1 MISHPLVR
9 VEWSIYRLS
18 FIISLLEECVQD
30 ARLGTGG
37 ESRWLPA
44 SIEQVERKA
53 LNELSVHLDVPWAGD
68 SREPR
73 AKRNPLRALDHL
85 GSDFLL
91 FSRGCIQIPE

>member
-9 VEWSIYRLS
+9 VEWSIYCLS

-68 SREPR
+68 SRE
-73 AKRNPLRALDHL
+73 
-85 GSDFLL
+85 
-91 FSRGCIQIPE
+91 

>member
-1 MISHPLVR
+1 M
-9 VEWSIYRLS
+9 
-18 FIISLLEECVQD
+18 QD

-68 SREPR
+68 SRE
-73 AKRNPLRALDHL
+73 
-85 GSDFLL
+85 
-91 FSRGCIQIPE
+91 